1 MNTTDQQIDTDQD
14 EHQADP
20 KNAQLRQTLENLTL
34 QKMIDQVQQQDLN
47 HKELCDIL
55 HTCYQH
61 KKADAVEEKTRSTE
75 RIAMHRLNK
84 TNQSTKPINSNRT
97 YPNENPTNPDATP
110 ANPDDDRL
118 PLRDP
123 SSPQTQP
130 GDLDDP
136 NTNPTE
142 QSHQLFCRNLARA
155 AMDIWGVDIS
165 KVCKTEKP
173 QNEESDPSAT
183 DNLYDIPPEHR
194 QGATPIQG
202 SQEKYGQPKYTRK
215 EWRRVMFRAIRE
227 NYGVYDD
234 PQPSPKTQTP
244 ARIAGKDRPNTQ
256 QHQPKANPGTANPPF
271 HANRPSPC
279 REQRASPPCA
289 VMKHN
294 GTPRR
299 QDQACRLAALPDRQ
313 TIHGPPTKPKT
324 TNPAQLAQAH
334 TSQDY
339 RVLQSL

>member
-244 ARIAGKDRPNTQ
+244 ARIAGKDRPKT
-256 QHQPKANPGTANPPF
+256 HQPQTNQSQTNQPPPIQN
-271 HANRPSPC
+271 HPRDKQNQHEAPARTVPTLNNTSPK
-279 REQRASPPCA
+279 R
-289 VMKHN
+289 
-294 GTPRR
+294 T
-299 QDQACRLAALPDRQ
+299 L
-313 TIHGPPTKPKT
+313 GPPTRRSTPTDPAHAANKERAP
-324 TNPAQLAQAH
+324 PAQ
-334 TSQDY
+334 
-339 RVLQSL
+339 